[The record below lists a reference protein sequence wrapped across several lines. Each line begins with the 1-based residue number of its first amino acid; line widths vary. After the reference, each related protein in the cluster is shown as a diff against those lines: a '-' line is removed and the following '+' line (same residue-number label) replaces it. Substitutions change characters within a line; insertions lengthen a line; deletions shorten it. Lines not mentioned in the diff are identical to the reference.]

1 MESIVFNQF
10 ILVMGEGRVGFALV
24 KNQLSKGVRR
34 IKVAIKRHAILQ
46 IGVLVAAWAVGEWL
60 VATAGIPLP
69 GGVIAFLVLVS
80 CLYGGAISP
89 RWFSKGAS
97 GLLDHLALFFVP
109 AMVALV
115 GRSELVGPLGIKL
128 LLIVLT
134 GTVLVMGGTALIVE
148 IGFRWRARLES

>member
-1 MESIVFNQF
+1 MAQKK
-10 ILVMGEGRVGFALV
+10 LGFALV
-24 KNQLSKGVRR
+24 KIELSRGVRR

-46 IGVLVAAWAVGEWL
+46 IGVLVAAWAIGEWL

-69 GGVIAFLVLVS
+69 GGVIGFLVLVV
-80 CLYGGAISP
+80 CLYGGAVSP
-89 RWFSKGAS
+89 KWFSKGAS

-115 GRSELVGPLGIKL
+115 GRSELVGLLGVKL

-148 IGFRWRARLES
+148 VGFRWRARLES

>member
-1 MESIVFNQF
+1 MESKVFNQF
-10 ILVMGEGRVGFALV
+10 ILVMGGEGLGFALV
-24 KNQLSKGVRR
+24 KNELSKGVRR
-34 IKVAIKRHAILQ
+34 IQIAIRRHAILQ
-46 IGVLVAAWAVGEWL
+46 IGVLVGAWAIGEWL
-60 VATAGIPLP
+60 VAKAGIPLP
-69 GGVIAFLVLVS
+69 GGVIGFLVLAA
-80 CLYGGAISP
+80 CLFGGAVSP
-89 RWFSKGAS
+89 KWFSKGAS

-115 GRSELVGPLGIKL
+115 GRSELMGSLGIKL